1 MSFPT
6 WYIYSLTNSVDDT
19 IYIGCT
25 VECISTRFKYHT
37 GELLYKYRS
46 NTRTSKLYLH
56 LDKIGWNNV
65 SINLLET
72 VNCESYRHLHI
83 YETKYMIPYLGKPN
97 CLNMAPSFSYYNY
110 HISKCTMINSS
121 ADFIYHRLQHFRK
134 LYPVLNEYMRVIKL
148 CPTDFIYSRAKYD
161 LEQVHEELCS
171 LIKPISALYEAEG
184 TCLDTNPIIPLKKR
198 GQPKKE
204 ATNDPPQ
211 PKKRGRP
218 KKEKPIEPPKI
229 PKKRGRPK
237 KEPSEPVPDMQT
249 SHEPSI
255 TPPNNAP
262 SEPVITAK
270 PRPKFS
276 KKMAK
281 INTNSIIP
289 LSSFGPSL

>member
-1 MSFPT
+1 MPFPT
-6 WYIYSLTNSVDDT
+6 YYIYSLTNSVDDT

-25 VECISTRFKYHT
+25 KDSIATRFKYHT
-37 GELLYKYRS
+37 GELPSKYRS
-46 NTRTSKLYLH
+46 NTVTSRLYIH
-56 LDKIGWNNV
+56 FDKIGWNNV

-97 CLNMAPSFSYYNY
+97 CLNMVPSFSYYNY
-110 HISKCTMINSS
+110 HISKCTMINYS

-148 CPTDFIYSRAKYD
+148 CPTDYIYSRSKYD

-171 LIKPISALYEAEG
+171 LIDPVPALYEAEG
-184 TCLDTNPIIPLKKR
+184 TSNDTIPVIPL
-198 GQPKKE
+198 
-204 ATNDPPQ
+204 
-211 PKKRGRP
+211 KKRGRP
-218 KKEKPIEPPKI
+218 KKEKSIEPPII

-237 KEPSEPVPDMQT
+237 KEPSEPVPDIQT

-255 TPPNNAP
+255 APPNNVV
-262 SEPVITAK
+262 SEPVISKSAK

-276 KKMAK
+276 KKVPK
-281 INTNSIIP
+281 IDTDYIVP
-289 LSSFGPSL
+289 LTSFVPSSF